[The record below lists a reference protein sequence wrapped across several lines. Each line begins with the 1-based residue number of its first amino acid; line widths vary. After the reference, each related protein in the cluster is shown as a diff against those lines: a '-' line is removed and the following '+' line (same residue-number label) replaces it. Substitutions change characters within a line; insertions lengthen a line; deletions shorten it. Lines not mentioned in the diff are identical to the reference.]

1 MEATSSASPSDPPTG
16 WKHPFASLT
25 KPGKALVGLVATG
38 VIGGL
43 ITLLINAY
51 GPTIT
56 DTISSGP
63 PLDVVVQY
71 DKPLTTAGYFALPGT
86 LAGNAIPQ
94 QDLAA
99 QHPEAVAVGRFTV
112 KLILQGR
119 RSQPALITDLR
130 ARVLSRSKPI
140 AGMLISTSGSENTN
154 TNGCVY
160 LADLAPTFL
169 TPDPTASGCLPGAKP
184 YFAVHNLTLN
194 RGEQAVIDV
203 NAMVSQQNPT
213 PPQALGSYEWE
224 FVLRVVQNGK
234 STDMTIRDGTQP
246 FRLTA
251 LSPDYRAA
259 YSGVGVMNPDSVQ
272 GLRQA
277 FLGNPPR

>member
-1 MEATSSASPSDPPTG
+1 MDPPTG
-16 WKHPFASLT
+16 WKHPFSSLT

-51 GPTIT
+51 GPSIT

-71 DKPLTTAGYFALPGT
+71 DKPLTAAGSFALPGT
-86 LAGNAIPQ
+86 LAGNALPQ
-94 QDLAA
+94 RDLAA
-99 QHPEAVAVGRFTV
+99 QHPEAVTVGGFTV

-119 RSQPALITDLR
+119 RSQPTVVTDLR

-140 AGMLISTSGSENTN
+140 AGTLISTSGSENTN
-154 TNGCVY
+154 TNGCMY
-160 LADLAPTFL
+160 LADPAPTFL
-169 TPDPTASGCLPGAKP
+169 TPDPNATGCLPGAKP

-203 NAMVSQQNPT
+203 NAIVSQQSPA
-213 PPQALGSYEWE
+213 PAQALGSYEWE

-251 LSPDYRAA
+251 LAPDYRAA
-259 YSGVGVMNPDSVQ
+259 YSGVGVMNPGSIQ
-272 GLRQA
+272 RLRQA
-277 FLGNPPR
+277 FLENPQQ